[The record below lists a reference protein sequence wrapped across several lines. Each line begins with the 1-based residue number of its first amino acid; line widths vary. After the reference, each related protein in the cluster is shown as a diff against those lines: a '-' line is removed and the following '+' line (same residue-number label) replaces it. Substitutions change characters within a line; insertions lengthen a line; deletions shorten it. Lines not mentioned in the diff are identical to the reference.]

1 MTALRALAVALTL
14 AAASPALP
22 ASAAQL
28 LTSGD
33 RASFARLSASLG
45 GRNGVA
51 VSNLGRGQAVT
62 EFGSL
67 RSGVAWST
75 IKPAIAIATY
85 DRAHG
90 SPNAGTQALIRRAI
104 TESDNAAAQSL
115 WDHLGGGTRAAGLVQ
130 RVLSA
135 AGDTQTTVHST
146 VSRPGYSAFGQTSW
160 SLRNQLDF
168 MAGVTCLPHGLPVLG
183 LMSQIVPSQQWG
195 LGSSGARAV
204 YKGGWGPSRSGPY
217 LVRQMGILSFG
228 SHQVAVTIATV
239 PRDGSFNSGTANL
252 TKIARWLRSHLHS
265 GSAPVTPRC

>member
-1 MTALRALAVALTL
+1 
-14 AAASPALP
+14 
-22 ASAAQL
+22 
-28 LTSGD
+28 
-33 RASFARLSASLG
+33 
-45 GRNGVA
+45 
-51 VSNLGRGQAVT
+51 
-62 EFGSL
+62 
-67 RSGVAWST
+67 
-75 IKPAIAIATY
+75 
-85 DRAHG
+85 
-90 SPNAGTQALIRRAI
+90 
-104 TESDNAAAQSL
+104 
-115 WDHLGGGTRAAGLVQ
+115 
-130 RVLSA
+130 VLSA